1 MVKKGKLKAETE
13 RKEKRRKQRKHS
25 PLFFQRRISQGRSL
39 VVHENRLVHFFFN
52 IKGGNHCD
60 LTAKIECLVKASK
73 GKGSKEYVYI

>member
-39 VVHENRLVHFFFN
+39 VVHENSLVHLF
-52 IKGGNHCD
+52 
-60 LTAKIECLVKASK
+60 LTLRVVITAI
-73 GKGSKEYVYI
+73 